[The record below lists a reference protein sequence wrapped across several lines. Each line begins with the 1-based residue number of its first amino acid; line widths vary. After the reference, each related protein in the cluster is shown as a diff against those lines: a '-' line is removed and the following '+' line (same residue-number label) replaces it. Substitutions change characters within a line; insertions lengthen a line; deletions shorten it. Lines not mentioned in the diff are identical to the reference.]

1 MAEIEMLDSL
11 PLFRGVDA
19 RVLDAIAG
27 VATQRRLHKGEFLF
41 RRGEPCRGLFIVMD
55 GLVKLSLP
63 AAAGGAK
70 GAERAIEV
78 FGPGAAFGEDV
89 LFMDAPQPADCQA
102 MTRTTVLCIGSAVLW
117 DAVSRDPLL
126 SARLLRNLSSRL
138 HALMRDIEATSLH
151 NASQRVAGFLCDEAR
166 AGRRTWLACTQ
177 RVMASKLGI
186 TPETLSRVVSRFCA
200 EKLVRLERG
209 KIFLLDTDGLGRL
222 ADDASRADAP
232 AAAHAATVAAVA
244 TMAGAAIAAG
254 FSPVSR

>member
-1 MAEIEMLDSL
+1 MAEIMTLDKL
-11 PLFRGVDA
+11 PLFRGVNA

-27 VATQRRLHKGEFLF
+27 AATQRRLQKSEFLF
-41 RRGEPCRGLFIVMD
+41 RRGEPCRELFIVMD

-63 AAAGGAK
+63 ATAGSLK
-70 GAERAIEV
+70 GTERAIEV

-89 LFMDAPQPADCQA
+89 LFVDAPQPADCQS

-117 DAVSRDPLL
+117 DAVARDPLL
-126 SARLLRNLSSRL
+126 SARLLRNLSGRL

-151 NASQRVAGFLCDEAR
+151 NALQRVAGFLRDEAH

-186 TPETLSRVVSRFCA
+186 TPETLSRVISRFCA
-200 EKLVRLERG
+200 ENLVRLERG
-209 KIFLLDTDGLGRL
+209 KIFLLDAEGLGRL
-222 ADDASRADAP
+222 ADDPSRADAP
-232 AAAHAATVAAVA
+232 AVAHAATVATAV
-244 TMAGAAIAAG
+244 GAAMAAG